1 MSPRLAGVAALSL
14 IVVGLGVWGGK
25 SLLLLRDVR
34 REITRE
40 HHDIERLRERSR
52 GLVQEVTRLRTD
64 AAYLEKIARE
74 EQGLARP
81 GETILKFPSDKKK

>member
-14 IVVGLGVWGGK
+14 IVAGLGVWGSK
-25 SLLLLRDVR
+25 SLLLVRDVR

-40 HHDIERLRERSR
+40 QHDIERLRERSR
-52 GLVQEVTRLRTD
+52 SLVQEVTRLRTD
-64 AAYLEKIARE
+64 AAYLEKVARE

>member
-1 MSPRLAGVAALSL
+1 MSPRLAGIALLVLLVA
-14 IVVGLGVWGGK
+14 GLGVWGGK
-25 SLLLLRDVR
+25 SLLLVRDVR
-34 REITRE
+34 REITRVQ
-40 HHDIERLRERSR
+40 HDIERLRERSR
-52 GLVQEVTRLRTD
+52 SLVQEVTRLRTD

>member
-1 MSPRLAGVAALSL
+1 MSPRLAGIALLVLLVA
-14 IVVGLGVWGGK
+14 GLGVWGGE
-25 SLLLLRDVR
+25 SLLLVRDVR

-40 HHDIERLRERSR
+40 QRDIDRLRERSKT
-52 GLVQEVTRLRTD
+52 LVEEVTRLRTD

-81 GETILKFPSDKKK
+81 GETILRFPSEKKK

>member
-1 MSPRLAGVAALSL
+1 MSARLAGVAALAL
-14 IVVGLGVWGGK
+14 LVAGLGVWGGK
-25 SLLLLRDVR
+25 SLLLVRDVR

-40 HHDIERLRERSR
+40 QRDIERLRDRSR
-52 GLVQEVTRLRTD
+52 LLTEEVTRLRTD
-64 AAYLEKIARE
+64 PAFLEKIARE

>member
-1 MSPRLAGVAALSL
+1 MSPRLAGIALLVLLVA
-14 IVVGLGVWGGK
+14 GLGVWGGK
-25 SLLLLRDVR
+25 SLLLVRDVR
-34 REITRE
+34 REIARVQ
-40 HHDIERLRERSR
+40 HDIERLRERSR
-52 GLVQEVTRLRTD
+52 SLVQEVTRLRTD